1 VKSGGNLESLS
12 LAGWITPEI
21 ESVIGLKDGTLKEM
35 LHIRSGNFDI
45 EALEGVNLDLSDLL
59 TK

>member
-1 VKSGGNLESLS
+1 
-12 LAGWITPEI
+12 
-21 ESVIGLKDGTLKEM
+21 VIGLKDGTLKEM

-45 EALEGVNLDLSDLL
+45 EELEGVNLDLSDLL